1 MDKKL
6 QKYYDN
12 RFDMM
17 SSQGWKDLEEDLTK
31 MYDEYKD
38 INNCKGVDDFYFQ
51 KGQVDMLKYIL
62 SLKTMSEKVYE
73 DINNEEEY
81 TNT

>member
-6 QKYYDN
+6 QKYYDD

-17 SSQGWKDLEEDLTK
+17 LSQGWKYLEEDLTK
-31 MYDEYKD
+31 MYNEYKD